1 MRILITGAGGFVGR
15 TLTAHLRLEQP
26 EAEIHGTQLPG
37 VHEPAVEEITCHR
50 LDLCDAGAVNA
61 LIDVV
66 RPDQIYH
73 LAGQA
78 FVPRSFEDPW
88 ETLEN
93 NIRGQ
98 LNLILACISAE
109 LRPRFLIAGSA
120 EIYGAVKQVPTN
132 EDAPLQPSS
141 PYSVSKVTQDLLGFQ
156 YHASHGMP
164 ILRARAFNHFGPGQ
178 SDRFAAPAFAMQIAR
193 IEAGLQ
199 PPIMKVGDLTTKR
212 DFTDV
217 RDVVRAYRLLV
228 DRGEAGQAYNIA
240 SGTAHSIQ
248 SVLNTLLSLTT
259 VSIDVQLDP
268 ARLRPSAIPILQ
280 GDASRLREATGWI
293 PQIPF
298 ETSLRDLLDDC
309 RQRIQ
314 K

>member
-1 MRILITGAGGFVGR
+1 MRVLITGAGGFVGR
-15 TLTAHLRLEQP
+15 TLTAHLRAENP
-26 EAEIHGTQLPG
+26 DAEIHGTQLPN
-37 VHEPAVEEITCHR
+37 VQEAPVQDLTCHR
-50 LDLCDAGAVNA
+50 LDLCDAQAVTA
-61 LIDVV
+61 LIDAVK
-66 RPDQIYH
+66 PDQIYH

-98 LNLILACISAE
+98 LNLTVACIKAE
-109 LRPRFLIAGSA
+109 LRPRMLIAGSA
-120 EIYGAVKQVPTN
+120 EIYGAVTKVPTD
-132 EDAPLQPSS
+132 ESAPLQPSS
-141 PYSVSKVTQDLLGFQ
+141 PYSVSKVAQDLLGFQ
-156 YHASHGMP
+156 YFASHGMP
-164 ILRARAFNHFGPGQ
+164 ILRVRAFNHFGPGQ

-199 PPIMKVGDLTTKR
+199 APEMKVGDLSARR

-228 DRGEAGQAYNIA
+228 ERGEAGQAYNIA

-248 SVLNTLLSLTT
+248 HVLDVLLSLTDT
-259 VSIDVQLDP
+259 KIEVSLDP

-280 GDASRLREATGWI
+280 GDFTRLREATGWT

-309 RQRIQ
+309 RQRVR